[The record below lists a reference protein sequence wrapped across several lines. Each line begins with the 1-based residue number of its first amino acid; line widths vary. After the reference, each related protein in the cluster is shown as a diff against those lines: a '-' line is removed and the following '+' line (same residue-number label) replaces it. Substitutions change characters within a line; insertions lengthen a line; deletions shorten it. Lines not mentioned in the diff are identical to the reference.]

1 LLRSC
6 ISDYD
11 EGEFVFCR
19 TRLTLDNMH
28 SVLVMSVSGAFRPIS
43 YLLATV
49 PRRRLSRMV
58 ADIARQTPAL
68 NMVG

>member
-1 LLRSC
+1 
-6 ISDYD
+6 
-11 EGEFVFCR
+11 
-19 TRLTLDNMH
+19 MH